1 MDTIDLS
8 VEKFITE
15 QQEISKN
22 KVPAAKLNKRASV
35 PVITICMEPGSG
47 GRLIAGE
54 IAQRLNFQLFD
65 KNILVTMAN
74 TAAVESRSLNA
85 IEQQRPSGV
94 QDFITS
100 LVDKDYVYTGDYVS
114 FLRQEVEII
123 GKIGQGVIIG
133 RGANFILP
141 PKDRFSIRVIAPLD
155 IRIRNISF
163 KHGVSPAEAKKRIRH
178 REQRRKAFVRET
190 FHEDIADIMH
200 YDLIINTARMDL
212 DTAVESVIGAVIG
225 SQTNKIFEKETFCIL
240 KDKSK
245 RPPVS
250 IS

>member
-1 MDTIDLS
+1 
-8 VEKFITE
+8 
-15 QQEISKN
+15 
-22 KVPAAKLNKRASV
+22 
-35 PVITICMEPGSG
+35 
-47 GRLIAGE
+47 
-54 IAQRLNFQLFD
+54 
-65 KNILVTMAN
+65 
-74 TAAVESRSLNA
+74 
-85 IEQQRPSGV
+85 
-94 QDFITS
+94 
-100 LVDKDYVYTGDYVS
+100 VDKDYVYTGDYVS

-123 GKIGQGVIIG
+123 GKIGRGVIIG

-212 DTAVESVIGAVIG
+212 DTAVESVIGTLIG
-225 SQTNKIFEKETFCIL
+225 SQAHKTFEKETSYIL
-240 KDKSK
+240 KNK
-245 RPPVS
+245 R
-250 IS
+250 

>member
-1 MDTIDLS
+1 MEPIDLS

-15 QQEISKN
+15 QQETSK
-22 KVPAAKLNKRASV
+22 KKIPAARLKKSASI
-35 PVITICMEPGSG
+35 PVITVCMEPGSG
-47 GRLIAGE
+47 GRLIASE
-54 IAQRLNFQLFD
+54 IAERLNFQLFD

-74 TAAVESRSLNA
+74 TATVESSSLDD
-85 IEQQRPSGV
+85 IEQQRPSGI

-100 LVDKDYVYTGDYVS
+100 LVDNNYVFTGDYVS
-114 FLRQEVEII
+114 FLKQEVEII
-123 GKIGQGVIIG
+123 GKIGRGVIVG

-163 KHGVSPAEAKKRIRH
+163 KHGVSLAEAKKRIRN
-178 REQRRKAFVRET
+178 REQRRRTFVRET

-212 DTAVESVIGAVIG
+212 DTAVGSVIGAIIG
-225 SQTNKIFEKETFCIL
+225 SQANKTFEKETSYIL
-240 KDKSK
+240 KDK
-245 RPPVS
+245 R
-250 IS
+250 